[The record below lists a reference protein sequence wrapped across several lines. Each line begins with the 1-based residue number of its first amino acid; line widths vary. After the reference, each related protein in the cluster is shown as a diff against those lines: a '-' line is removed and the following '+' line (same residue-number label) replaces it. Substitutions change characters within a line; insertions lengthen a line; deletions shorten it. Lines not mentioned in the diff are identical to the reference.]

1 MRCTAQFSQLGC
13 RQAWQAAGT
22 SVSPKCAT
30 SMIWPPGVSLG
41 LGWLRILSLCCWQGA
56 LLHAEACQHPCIIK
70 FSLSPGLLSY
80 GMTLA
85 WRLKPA
91 RPGCLA
97 FDSNRGLCVHSA
109 EALRPQNLCL
119 SLSEMQREDCGM
131 TLSHG
136 IFSSSWSSCFEV
148 CPGSQAVLAGASK
161 AVGLFPVTRT
171 ALSAVALLTGDGR
184 IAGGV

>member
-1 MRCTAQFSQLGC
+1 MRKLARIKLASISRF
-13 RQAWQAAGT
+13 
-22 SVSPKCAT
+22 P
-30 SMIWPPGVSLG
+30 SL
-41 LGWLRILSLCCWQGA
+41 
-56 LLHAEACQHPCIIK
+56 P
-70 FSLSPGLLSY
+70 PGLLSY

-91 RPGCLA
+91 RPGSLA
-97 FDSNRGLCVHSA
+97 FGRNLSCCVHSA
-109 EALRPQNLCL
+109 EAIEPQNLFL
-119 SLSEMQREDCGM
+119 SLSEMQREDCGI

-136 IFSSSWSSCFEV
+136 IFSSSWSSCYEV

-171 ALSAVALLTGDGR
+171 ALSAVTLLTGDAR